1 MKGSSEVAAA
11 GGGGQGLDQQ
21 GQRPNRGRPTSEAKI
36 QHQIQIC
43 RGMGNAGSPSLQGQ
57 GSLYS
62 MVLPLEQAM
71 CLNLQINGGHP

>member
-1 MKGSSEVAAA
+1 
-11 GGGGQGLDQQ
+11 
-21 GQRPNRGRPTSEAKI
+21 
-36 QHQIQIC
+36 
-43 RGMGNAGSPSLQGQ
+43 MGNAGSPSLQGQ